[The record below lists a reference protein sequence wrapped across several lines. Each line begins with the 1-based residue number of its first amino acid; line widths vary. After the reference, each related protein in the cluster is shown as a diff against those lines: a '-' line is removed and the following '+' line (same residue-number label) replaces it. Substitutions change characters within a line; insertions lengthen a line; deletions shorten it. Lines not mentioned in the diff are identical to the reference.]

1 MGNYESPTIEQAG
14 GPGKVDPQQLV
25 IFSAVAIFV
34 VFAMYALTLDIAVD
48 YDTVYVE
55 SRNIM

>member
-14 GPGKVDPQQLV
+14 GSGKVDPQQLV